1 MTKPKIIF
9 HPGCFDNLDI
19 SQEELDKIVEEL
31 EQMVEDGTLLEN
43 SREIDEDDP
52 MYDEIMSRIRENE
65 DRNLQ

>member
-52 MYDEIMSRIRENE
+52 M
-65 DRNLQ
+65 